1 MCVNIS
7 GIIGRASISFS
18 CDSNQHC
25 RPKRQATTPHA
36 ITIETSEALFYHQH
50 DAGAAAA
57 IKPIIIKLAPTSF
70 PLIGPNYKLVIRN
83 DDADEPEQKKVLHT
97 VPLPNC
103 LFNGTLLGREDVQFA
118 VSTCNPNKLVSLRP
132 EIMML
137 LTYHFNF
144 IFI

>member
-1 MCVNIS
+1 MLLKIMCVNIS

-50 DAGAAAA
+50 DETAA

-83 DDADEPEQKKVLHT
+83 DDADEKKVLHT

-118 VSTCNPNKLVSLRP
+118 VSTCNPNKLVSPLP